1 MASDSAVARPRRS
14 ALYLPAS
21 NVRAIEKARD
31 LDCDVVILDL
41 EDAVAPDA
49 KVSARA
55 NAVQAVRDGG
65 FGRRELVVRVN
76 GLDTAWGHDDLAA
89 CGAIGAD
96 AVLAPKVGSAADVRA
111 YDGQLAGNTAL
122 WAMIETCEAVLGVA
136 AIAAAAAQSRLAAF
150 VAGTNDLA
158 KQMRA
163 RQTPDRQ
170 IFVPA
175 LFNMVAAARANG
187 LAALDGVYNALEDDA
202 GLEAQC
208 RQGADFGFDG
218 KTLIHP
224 RQVPIANAAFGPSAD
239 EVVWARKVVAA
250 FADPSTASSGVIRLE
265 GQMVERLHLA
275 EARQLLAIWSAIGGT
290 DG

>member
-1 MASDSAVARPRRS
+1 MASDTAVARPRRS

-21 NVRAIEKARD
+21 NARAIEKARD

-49 KVSARA
+49 KLAARA
-55 NAVQAVRDGG
+55 NAVEAVRNGG

-76 GLDTAWGHDDLAA
+76 GLDTAWGQDDLVA
-89 CGAIGAD
+89 CSSIGAN

-111 YDGQLAGNTAL
+111 YDRHLTGDTTL
-122 WAMIETCEAVLGVA
+122 WAMIETCEAVLGIA
-136 AIAAAAAQSRLAAF
+136 AIAAAAADTRLSAF

-163 RQTPDRQ
+163 RQTPDRA
-170 IFVPA
+170 IFVSA
-175 LFNMVAAARANG
+175 LFGMVAAARANG
-187 LAALDGVYNALEDDA
+187 LAVLDGVYNALDDDA
-202 GLEAQC
+202 GLDQQC

-224 RQVPIANAAFGPSAD
+224 RQVAIANAAFAPSAD
-239 EVVWARKVVAA
+239 QVVWARKVVEA
-250 FADPSTASSGVIRLE
+250 FADPATAGSGVIRLE

-275 EARQLLAIWSAIGGT
+275 EAQQLLAVWAMIGGSEA
-290 DG
+290 